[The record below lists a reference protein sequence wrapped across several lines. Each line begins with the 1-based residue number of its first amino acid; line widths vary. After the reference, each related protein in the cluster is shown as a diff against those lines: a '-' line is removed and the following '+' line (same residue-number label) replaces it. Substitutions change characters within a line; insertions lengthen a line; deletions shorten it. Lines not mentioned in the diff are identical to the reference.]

1 MSLATLKKKTAS
13 KYNNNSVN
21 TSGFSLNGKHR
32 NQGYVGQT
40 SLSRTILRTPAKG
53 VTLQGHGS
61 KYGYP
66 IKELVTSSTCCTEDN
81 AVVKSSVLSTKAM
94 LQNRTKWTRRPAPYS
109 STKPGDDINQKSTSD
124 YIIYKRK
131 KAINDANKEDLKCN
145 DNAMPN
151 CCPPIKADIPNK
163 VLSQGDYIMSII
175 SDCAN
180 LDISYIEHHT
190 IGGRPINTCS

>member
-53 VTLQGHGS
+53 VTLQGNGS

-66 IKELVTSSTCCTEDN
+66 IKELVTSIIEVSSKPSINWLDN
-81 AVVKSSVLSTKAM
+81 NLLFFQSCV
-94 LQNRTKWTRRPAPYS
+94 
-109 STKPGDDINQKSTSD
+109 I
-124 YIIYKRK
+124 
-131 KAINDANKEDLKCN
+131 C
-145 DNAMPN
+145 
-151 CCPPIKADIPNK
+151 
-163 VLSQGDYIMSII
+163 SI
-175 SDCAN
+175 
-180 LDISYIEHHT
+180 L
-190 IGGRPINTCS
+190 